1 MIESI
6 YIWILFVVICIITL
20 IPPFIFIVA
29 FFNDDDDDAGVFSY
43 LVPLSTLLMGF
54 IPIVGSL
61 VVNVEI
67 LSHIYWIAELVIL
80 ALLFLITIFHVR
92 RNPHYLFS
100 LLLTIGIDAIMYFSH
115 SSISLKHDLP
125 FYGRFSFELPESLYS
140 IWLPLFIISIVFAL
154 LLKRKETN
162 YVHVSKDAVADKER
176 KIDDSF
182 SDVLVRKSIENLSEK
197 FSMQNDYMMSRME
210 NLFNQLNR
218 INITTMSVGEKKN
231 NDKVYRPMLE
241 SLQSLS
247 VKVDTLL
254 SMQNEKKDGFISN
267 TSNNLLIREI
277 THFIA
282 TPLAS
287 IESNCNLLMDTFNS
301 NSKKNEQNLIWVKRI
316 FTAVS
321 MCKGILETY
330 REIYLSTKSDDT
342 CGLKEL
348 VNTSFE
354 IYKERDNKKLK
365 LNTNIKDSYMSC
377 SNYYMMSLIMPLLS
391 NAVTASKDSSTIEI
405 IESNGMI
412 RISNTYRDDVDITL
426 FEKDGYSSKPDHYGL
441 GLYTVRHLLA
451 SRKLGK
457 MKCQKENNRIVFEI
471 PIKQQ

>member
-6 YIWILFVVICIITL
+6 YIWILFGTICIITL
-20 IPPFIFIVA
+20 IPPFVFIVT
-29 FFNDDDDDAGVFSY
+29 FFNDDDDEAGGFSY
-43 LVPLSTLLMGF
+43 LMPLTALMMGF
-54 IPIVGSL
+54 FPIVGSL
-61 VVNVEI
+61 VINVEI
-67 LSHIYWIAELVIL
+67 LSCIYWIAETVIF

-100 LLLTIGIDAIMYFSH
+100 LLLTLGVDAFMLLSH
-115 SSISLKHDLP
+115 STISLKHDLP
-125 FYGRFSFELPESLYS
+125 FYGSFSFELPESLCS

-162 YVHVSKDAVADKER
+162 FVHVFNDDVADKER

-182 SDVLVRKSIENLSEK
+182 SEVLIRKSIENLSEK
-197 FSMQNDYMMSRME
+197 FSMQNEYMMSKME
-210 NLFNQLNR
+210 HLFNLLNR
-218 INITTMSVGEKKN
+218 INITTMSVGDKKN
-231 NDKVYRPMLE
+231 DKLYRPMLD

-247 VKVDTLL
+247 AKVDALL
-254 SMQNEKKDGFISN
+254 ASQNDTKAVLASN
-267 TSNNLLIREI
+267 TSNILLIKEI

-301 NSKKNEQNLIWVKRI
+301 NSKKNEQNLIWVRRI
-316 FTAVS
+316 LTAVS

-348 VNTSFE
+348 VNSTFDL
-354 IYKERDNKKLK
+354 YKERDKKKLK

-391 NAVTASKDSSTIEI
+391 NAVTASEDSSTIEI
-405 IESNGMI
+405 IESNGII
-412 RISNTYRDDVDITL
+412 RISNTYINDVDIAL
-426 FEKDGYSSKPDHYGL
+426 FEKDG
-441 GLYTVRHLLA
+441 
-451 SRKLGK
+451 
-457 MKCQKENNRIVFEI
+457 I
-471 PIKQQ
+471 PVNPIIMD

>member
-29 FFNDDDDDAGVFSY
+29 FFNDDDDDAGGFSY
-43 LVPLSTLLMGF
+43 LMPLSALMMGF
-54 IPIVGSL
+54 FPIVGSL
-61 VVNVEI
+61 VINVEI
-67 LSHIYWIAELVIL
+67 LSRIYWIAEIVIL
-80 ALLFLITIFHVR
+80 ALLFLITIFHLK

-100 LLLTIGIDAIMYFSH
+100 LLLTIGVDAFMLLSH
-115 SSISLKHDLP
+115 STISLKHDLP
-125 FYGRFSFELPESLYS
+125 FYGSFSFELPESLCS

-162 YVHVSKDAVADKER
+162 YVHVSKDDVVDKER

-182 SDVLVRKSIENLSEK
+182 SEVLVRKSIENLSEK

-210 NLFNQLNR
+210 RLFNQLNR
-218 INITTMSVGEKKN
+218 INITTMSVGDKKS
-231 NDKVYRPMLE
+231 NDKLYRPMLD

-247 VKVDTLL
+247 AKVDTLL
-254 SMQNEKKDGFISN
+254 ASQNDTKDVLASN
-267 TSNNLLIREI
+267 TSNILLIKEI

-287 IESNCNLLMDTFNS
+287 IETNCNLLLDTFNS
-301 NSKKNEQNLIWVKRI
+301 NPKKNEQNLIWVKRI
-316 FTAVS
+316 LTAVS

-348 VNTSFE
+348 VNASFE
-354 IYKERDNKKLK
+354 IYTERDNKKLK

-405 IESNGMI
+405 IESNGII
-412 RISNTYRDDVDITL
+412 RISNTYLSDVDIAL

-457 MKCQKENNRIVFEI
+457 MRCRKENNRIVFEI

>member
-1 MIESI
+1 MIEDI
-6 YIWILFVVICIITL
+6 YIWILFVTICIITL

-29 FFNDDDDDAGVFSY
+29 FFNDDDDEAGGFSY
-43 LVPLSTLLMGF
+43 LMPLTALMMGF
-54 IPIVGSL
+54 FPIVGSL
-61 VVNVEI
+61 VINVEI
-67 LSHIYWIAELVIL
+67 LSCIYWIAETVIF
-80 ALLFLITIFHVR
+80 ALLFLITIFHVK

-100 LLLTIGIDAIMYFSH
+100 LLLTIGVDVFMLLSH
-115 SSISLKHDLP
+115 STISLKHDLP
-125 FYGRFSFELPESLYS
+125 FYGSFSFELPESLCS

-162 YVHVSKDAVADKER
+162 FVHVSNDDVADKER

-182 SDVLVRKSIENLSEK
+182 SEVLVRKSIENLSEK
-197 FSMQNDYMMSRME
+197 FSMQNEYMMSRME
-210 NLFNQLNR
+210 HLFNQFNR
-218 INITTMSVGEKKN
+218 INITTMSVGDKKN
-231 NDKVYRPMLE
+231 DKLYRPMLD

-247 VKVDTLL
+247 AKVDALL
-254 SMQNEKKDGFISN
+254 ASQNDTKDVLASN
-267 TSNNLLIREI
+267 TSNILLIKEI

-316 FTAVS
+316 LTAVA
-321 MCKGILETY
+321 MLKGILETY

-342 CGLKEL
+342 CGLKEM
-348 VNTSFE
+348 VNAYFD
-354 IYKERDNKKLK
+354 IYMERDKKKLK
-365 LNTNIKDSYMSC
+365 LITNIRDSYMSC

-391 NAVTASKDSSTIEI
+391 NSVTSSKDSSTIEI
-405 IESNGMI
+405 IESNGML
-412 RISNTYRDDVDITL
+412 RISNTYLKDVDITL

-457 MKCQKENNRIVFEI
+457 MKCQKENNRIIFEI

>member
-6 YIWILFVVICIITL
+6 YIWILFVTICIITL

-29 FFNDDDDDAGVFSY
+29 FFNDDADEAGGFSY
-43 LVPLSTLLMGF
+43 LMPLTALMMGF
-54 IPIVGSL
+54 FPIVGSL
-61 VVNVEI
+61 VINVEI
-67 LSHIYWIAELVIL
+67 LSCIYWIAETVIF
-80 ALLFLITIFHVR
+80 ALLFLITIFHVK

-100 LLLTIGIDAIMYFSH
+100 LLLTIGVDVFMLLSH
-115 SSISLKHDLP
+115 STISLKHDLP
-125 FYGRFSFELPESLYS
+125 FYGSFSFELPESLCS

-162 YVHVSKDAVADKER
+162 FVHVSNDDVADKER

-182 SDVLVRKSIENLSEK
+182 SEVLVRKSIENLSEK
-197 FSMQNDYMMSRME
+197 FSMQNEYMMSRME
-210 NLFNQLNR
+210 HLFNQLNR
-218 INITTMSVGEKKN
+218 INITTMSVGDKKN
-231 NDKVYRPMLE
+231 DKLYRPMLD

-247 VKVDTLL
+247 AKVDALL
-254 SMQNEKKDGFISN
+254 ASQNDTKDVLASN
-267 TSNNLLIREI
+267 TSNILLIKEI

-316 FTAVS
+316 LTAVA
-321 MCKGILETY
+321 MLKGILETY

-348 VNTSFE
+348 VNASFD
-354 IYKERDNKKLK
+354 IYMERDKKKLK
-365 LNTNIKDSYMSC
+365 LNTNIRDSYMSC

-405 IESNGMI
+405 IESNGML
-412 RISNTYRDDVDITL
+412 RISNTYLKDVDITL

-457 MKCQKENNRIVFEI
+457 MKCQKENNRIIFEI

>member
-6 YIWILFVVICIITL
+6 YIWILFVTICIVTL

-29 FFNDDDDDAGVFSY
+29 FFNDDADEAGGFSY
-43 LVPLSTLLMGF
+43 LMPLTALMMGF
-54 IPIVGSL
+54 FPIVGSL
-61 VVNVEI
+61 VINVEI
-67 LSHIYWIAELVIL
+67 LSCIYWIAETVIF
-80 ALLFLITIFHVR
+80 ALLFLITIFHVK

-100 LLLTIGIDAIMYFSH
+100 LLLTIGVDVFMLLSH
-115 SSISLKHDLP
+115 STISLKHDLP
-125 FYGRFSFELPESLYS
+125 FYGSFSFELPESLCS

-162 YVHVSKDAVADKER
+162 FVHVSNDDVADKER

-182 SDVLVRKSIENLSEK
+182 SEVLVRKSIENLSEK
-197 FSMQNDYMMSRME
+197 FSMQNEYMMSRME
-210 NLFNQLNR
+210 HLFNQLNR
-218 INITTMSVGEKKN
+218 INITTMSVGDKKN
-231 NDKVYRPMLE
+231 DKLYRPMLD

-247 VKVDTLL
+247 AKVDALL
-254 SMQNEKKDGFISN
+254 ASQNDTKDVLASN
-267 TSNNLLIREI
+267 TSNILLIKEI

-316 FTAVS
+316 LTAVA
-321 MCKGILETY
+321 MLKGILETY

-348 VNTSFE
+348 VNASFD
-354 IYKERDNKKLK
+354 IYMERDKKKLK
-365 LNTNIKDSYMSC
+365 LNTNIRDSYMSC

-405 IESNGMI
+405 IESNGML
-412 RISNTYRDDVDITL
+412 RISNTYLKDVDITL
-426 FEKDGYSSKPDHYGL
+426 FEKDGYSSNPDHYGL

-457 MKCQKENNRIVFEI
+457 MKCQKENNRIIFEI

>member
-1 MIESI
+1 M
-6 YIWILFVVICIITL
+6 
-20 IPPFIFIVA
+20 
-29 FFNDDDDDAGVFSY
+29 
-43 LVPLSTLLMGF
+43 
-54 IPIVGSL
+54 
-61 VVNVEI
+61 EI
-67 LSHIYWIAELVIL
+67 LSCIYWIAETVIF

-100 LLLTIGIDAIMYFSH
+100 LLLTLGVDAFMLLSH
-115 SSISLKHDLP
+115 STISLKHDLP
-125 FYGRFSFELPESLYS
+125 FYGSFSFELPESLCS

-162 YVHVSKDAVADKER
+162 FVHVFNDDVADKER

-182 SDVLVRKSIENLSEK
+182 SEVLIRKSIENLSEK
-197 FSMQNDYMMSRME
+197 FSMQNEYMMSKME
-210 NLFNQLNR
+210 HLFNLLNR
-218 INITTMSVGEKKN
+218 INITTMSVGDKKN
-231 NDKVYRPMLE
+231 DKLYRPMLD

-247 VKVDTLL
+247 AKVDALL
-254 SMQNEKKDGFISN
+254 ASQNDTKAVLASN
-267 TSNNLLIREI
+267 TSNILLIKEI

-301 NSKKNEQNLIWVKRI
+301 NSKKNEQNLIWVRRI
-316 FTAVS
+316 LTAVS

-348 VNTSFE
+348 VNSTFDL
-354 IYKERDNKKLK
+354 YKERDKKKLK

-391 NAVTASKDSSTIEI
+391 NAVTASEDSSTIEI
-405 IESNGMI
+405 IESNGII
-412 RISNTYRDDVDITL
+412 RISNTYINDVDIAL
-426 FEKDGYSSKPDHYGL
+426 FEKDGYSSKPNHYGL

-457 MKCQKENNRIVFEI
+457 MKCQKENNRIIFEI

>member
-6 YIWILFVVICIITL
+6 YIWILFGTICIITL
-20 IPPFIFIVA
+20 IPPFVFIVT
-29 FFNDDDDDAGVFSY
+29 FFNDDDDDEAGGFSY
-43 LVPLSTLLMGF
+43 LMPLTALMMGF
-54 IPIVGSL
+54 FPIVGSL
-61 VVNVEI
+61 VINVEI
-67 LSHIYWIAELVIL
+67 LSCIYWIAETVIF

-100 LLLTIGIDAIMYFSH
+100 LLLTLGVDAFMLLSH
-115 SSISLKHDLP
+115 STISLKHDLP
-125 FYGRFSFELPESLYS
+125 FYGSFSFELPESLCS

-162 YVHVSKDAVADKER
+162 FVHVFNDDVADKER

-182 SDVLVRKSIENLSEK
+182 SEVLIRKSIENLSEK
-197 FSMQNDYMMSRME
+197 FSMQNEYMMSKME
-210 NLFNQLNR
+210 HLFNLLNR
-218 INITTMSVGEKKN
+218 INITTMSVGDKKN
-231 NDKVYRPMLE
+231 DKLYRPMLD

-247 VKVDTLL
+247 AKVDALL
-254 SMQNEKKDGFISN
+254 ASQNDTKAVLASN
-267 TSNNLLIREI
+267 TSNILLIKEI

-301 NSKKNEQNLIWVKRI
+301 NSKKNEQNLIWVRRI
-316 FTAVS
+316 LTAVS

-348 VNTSFE
+348 VNSTFDL
-354 IYKERDNKKLK
+354 YKERDKKKLK

-391 NAVTASKDSSTIEI
+391 NAVTASEDSSTIEI
-405 IESNGMI
+405 IESNGII
-412 RISNTYRDDVDITL
+412 RISNTYINDVDIAL
-426 FEKDGYSSKPDHYGL
+426 FEKDGYSSKPNHYGL

-457 MKCQKENNRIVFEI
+457 MKCQKENNRIIFEI

>member
-6 YIWILFVVICIITL
+6 YIWILFVTICIITL

-29 FFNDDDDDAGVFSY
+29 FFNDDADEAGGFSY
-43 LVPLSTLLMGF
+43 LMPLTALMMGF
-54 IPIVGSL
+54 FPIVGSL
-61 VVNVEI
+61 VINVEI
-67 LSHIYWIAELVIL
+67 LSCIYWIAETVIF
-80 ALLFLITIFHVR
+80 ALLFLITIFHVK

-100 LLLTIGIDAIMYFSH
+100 LLLTIGVDVFMLLSH
-115 SSISLKHDLP
+115 STISLKHDLP
-125 FYGRFSFELPESLYS
+125 FYGSFSFELPESLCS

-162 YVHVSKDAVADKER
+162 FVHVSNDDVADKER

-182 SDVLVRKSIENLSEK
+182 SEVLVRKSIENLSEK
-197 FSMQNDYMMSRME
+197 FSMQNEYMMSRME
-210 NLFNQLNR
+210 HLFNQLNR
-218 INITTMSVGEKKN
+218 INITTMSVGDKKN
-231 NDKVYRPMLE
+231 DKLYRPMLD

-247 VKVDTLL
+247 AKVDALL
-254 SMQNEKKDGFISN
+254 ASQNDTKDVLASN
-267 TSNNLLIREI
+267 TSNILLIKEI

-316 FTAVS
+316 LTAVA
-321 MCKGILETY
+321 MLKGILETY

-348 VNTSFE
+348 VNASFD
-354 IYKERDNKKLK
+354 IYLERDKKKLK
-365 LNTNIKDSYMSC
+365 LNTNIRDSYMSC

-405 IESNGMI
+405 IESNGML
-412 RISNTYRDDVDITL
+412 RISNTYLKDVDITL

-457 MKCQKENNRIVFEI
+457 MKCQKENNRIIFEI

>member
-6 YIWILFVVICIITL
+6 YIWILFGTICIITL
-20 IPPFIFIVA
+20 IPPFVFIVT
-29 FFNDDDDDAGVFSY
+29 FFNDDDDEAGGFSY
-43 LVPLSTLLMGF
+43 LMPLTALMMGF
-54 IPIVGSL
+54 FPIVGSL
-61 VVNVEI
+61 VINVEI
-67 LSHIYWIAELVIL
+67 LSCIYWIAETVIF

-100 LLLTIGIDAIMYFSH
+100 LLLTLGVDAFMLLSH
-115 SSISLKHDLP
+115 STISLKHDLP
-125 FYGRFSFELPESLYS
+125 FYGSFSFELPESLCS

-162 YVHVSKDAVADKER
+162 FVHVFNDDVADKER

-182 SDVLVRKSIENLSEK
+182 SEVLIRKSIENLSEK
-197 FSMQNDYMMSRME
+197 FSMQNEYMMSKME
-210 NLFNQLNR
+210 HLFNLLNR
-218 INITTMSVGEKKN
+218 INITTMSVGDKKN
-231 NDKVYRPMLE
+231 DKLYRPMLD

-247 VKVDTLL
+247 AKVDALL
-254 SMQNEKKDGFISN
+254 ASQNDTKAVLASN
-267 TSNNLLIREI
+267 TSNILLIKEI

-301 NSKKNEQNLIWVKRI
+301 NSKKNEQNLIWVRRI
-316 FTAVS
+316 LTAVS

-348 VNTSFE
+348 VKSTFDL
-354 IYKERDNKKLK
+354 YKERDKKKLK

-391 NAVTASKDSSTIEI
+391 NAVTASEDSSTIEI
-405 IESNGMI
+405 IESNGII
-412 RISNTYRDDVDITL
+412 RISNTYINDVDIAL
-426 FEKDGYSSKPDHYGL
+426 FEKDGYSSKPNHYGL

-457 MKCQKENNRIVFEI
+457 MKCQKENNRIIFEI

>member
-6 YIWILFVVICIITL
+6 YIWILFGTICIITL
-20 IPPFIFIVA
+20 IPPFVFIVT
-29 FFNDDDDDAGVFSY
+29 FFNDDDDEAGGFSY
-43 LVPLSTLLMGF
+43 LMPLTALMMGF
-54 IPIVGSL
+54 FPIVGSL
-61 VVNVEI
+61 VINVEI
-67 LSHIYWIAELVIL
+67 LSCIYWIAETVIF

-100 LLLTIGIDAIMYFSH
+100 LLLTLGVDAFMLLSH
-115 SSISLKHDLP
+115 STISLKHDLP
-125 FYGRFSFELPESLYS
+125 FYGSFSFELPESLCS

-162 YVHVSKDAVADKER
+162 FVHVFNDDVADKER

-182 SDVLVRKSIENLSEK
+182 SEVLIRKSIENLSEK
-197 FSMQNDYMMSRME
+197 FSMQNEYMMSKME
-210 NLFNQLNR
+210 HLFNLLNR
-218 INITTMSVGEKKN
+218 INITTMSVGDKKN
-231 NDKVYRPMLE
+231 DKLYRPMLD

-247 VKVDTLL
+247 AKVDALL
-254 SMQNEKKDGFISN
+254 ASQNDTKAVLASN
-267 TSNNLLIREI
+267 TSNILLIKEI

-301 NSKKNEQNLIWVKRI
+301 NSKKNEQNLIWVRRI
-316 FTAVS
+316 LTAVS

-348 VNTSFE
+348 GNSTFDL
-354 IYKERDNKKLK
+354 YKERDKKKLK

-391 NAVTASKDSSTIEI
+391 NAVTASEDSSTIEI
-405 IESNGMI
+405 IESNGII
-412 RISNTYRDDVDITL
+412 RISNTYINDVDIAL
-426 FEKDGYSSKPDHYGL
+426 FEKDGYSSKPNHYGL

-457 MKCQKENNRIVFEI
+457 MKCQKENNRIIFEI

>member
-6 YIWILFVVICIITL
+6 YIWILFGTICIITL
-20 IPPFIFIVA
+20 IPPFVFIVT
-29 FFNDDDDDAGVFSY
+29 FFNDDDDEAGGFSY
-43 LVPLSTLLMGF
+43 LMPLTALMMGF
-54 IPIVGSL
+54 FPIVGSL
-61 VVNVEI
+61 VINVEI
-67 LSHIYWIAELVIL
+67 LSCIYWIAETVIF

-100 LLLTIGIDAIMYFSH
+100 LLLTLGVDAFMLLSH
-115 SSISLKHDLP
+115 STISLKHDLP
-125 FYGRFSFELPESLYS
+125 FYGSFSFELPESLCS

-162 YVHVSKDAVADKER
+162 FVHVFNDDVADKER

-182 SDVLVRKSIENLSEK
+182 SEVLIRKSIENLSEK
-197 FSMQNDYMMSRME
+197 FSMQNEYMMSKME
-210 NLFNQLNR
+210 HLFNLLNR
-218 INITTMSVGEKKN
+218 INITTMSVGDKKN
-231 NDKVYRPMLE
+231 DKLYRPMLD

-247 VKVDTLL
+247 AKVDALL
-254 SMQNEKKDGFISN
+254 ASQNDTKAVLASN
-267 TSNNLLIREI
+267 TSNILLIKEI

-301 NSKKNEQNLIWVKRI
+301 NSKKNEQKLIWVRRI
-316 FTAVS
+316 LTAVS

-348 VNTSFE
+348 VNSTFDL
-354 IYKERDNKKLK
+354 YKERDKKKLK

-391 NAVTASKDSSTIEI
+391 NAVTASEDSSTIEI
-405 IESNGMI
+405 IESNGII
-412 RISNTYRDDVDITL
+412 RISNTYINDVDIAL
-426 FEKDGYSSKPDHYGL
+426 FEKDGYSSKPNHYGL

-457 MKCQKENNRIVFEI
+457 MKCQKENNRIIFEI

>member
-6 YIWILFVVICIITL
+6 YIWILFVTICIITL

-29 FFNDDDDDAGVFSY
+29 FFNDDDDEAGGFSY
-43 LVPLSTLLMGF
+43 LMPLTALMMGF
-54 IPIVGSL
+54 FPIVGSL
-61 VVNVEI
+61 VINVEI
-67 LSHIYWIAELVIL
+67 LSCIYWIAETVIF
-80 ALLFLITIFHVR
+80 ALLFLITIFHVK

-100 LLLTIGIDAIMYFSH
+100 LLLTIGVDVFMLLSH
-115 SSISLKHDLP
+115 STISLKHDLP
-125 FYGRFSFELPESLYS
+125 FYGSFSFELPESLCS

-162 YVHVSKDAVADKER
+162 FVHVSNDDVADKER

-182 SDVLVRKSIENLSEK
+182 SEVLVRKSIENLSEK
-197 FSMQNDYMMSRME
+197 FSMQNEYMMSRME
-210 NLFNQLNR
+210 HLFNQFNR
-218 INITTMSVGEKKN
+218 INITTMSVGDKKN
-231 NDKVYRPMLE
+231 DKLYRPMLD

-247 VKVDTLL
+247 AKVDALL
-254 SMQNEKKDGFISN
+254 ASQNDTKDVLASN
-267 TSNNLLIREI
+267 TSNILLIKEI

-316 FTAVS
+316 LTAVA
-321 MCKGILETY
+321 MLKGILETY

-348 VNTSFE
+348 VNASFD
-354 IYKERDNKKLK
+354 IYMERDKKKLK
-365 LNTNIKDSYMSC
+365 LNTNIRDSYMSC

-405 IESNGMI
+405 IESNGML
-412 RISNTYRDDVDITL
+412 RISNTYLKDVDITL

-457 MKCQKENNRIVFEI
+457 MKCQKENNRIIFEI

>member
-29 FFNDDDDDAGVFSY
+29 FFNEDDDDAGSFSY
-43 LVPLSTLLMGF
+43 LIPLSALMMGF
-54 IPIVGSL
+54 FPIVGSL
-61 VVNVEI
+61 VINVEI
-67 LSHIYWIAELVIL
+67 LSRIYWIAETVIF

-100 LLLTIGIDAIMYFSH
+100 LLLTIGVDAFMWLSH
-115 SSISLKHDLP
+115 STISLKHDLP
-125 FYGRFSFELPESLYS
+125 FYGGFSFEMPESLYS

-162 YVHVSKDAVADKER
+162 YVHVSKDDVVDKER

-182 SDVLVRKSIENLSEK
+182 SEVLVRKSIENLSEK
-197 FSMQNDYMMSRME
+197 FSMQNEYMMSRME
-210 NLFNQLNR
+210 RLFNQLNR
-218 INITTMSVGEKKN
+218 INITTMSVGDKKSNEKL
-231 NDKVYRPMLE
+231 YRPMLD

-247 VKVDTLL
+247 AKVDSLL
-254 SMQNEKKDGFISN
+254 ASQNDTKDVLASN
-267 TSNNLLIREI
+267 SSNILLIKEI

-287 IESNCNLLMDTFNS
+287 IESNCNLLMDAFNS
-301 NSKKNEQNLIWVKRI
+301 NSKKNEQNLIWVRRI
-316 FTAVS
+316 LTAVA

-348 VNTSFE
+348 VNASFD
-354 IYKERDNKKLK
+354 IYTERDKKKLK

-412 RISNTYRDDVDITL
+412 RISNTYLKDVDITL
-426 FEKDGYSSKPDHYGL
+426 FEKDGYSSKPGHYGL

-451 SRKLGK
+451 SRKLGN
-457 MKCQKENNRIVFEI
+457 MKCQKENNRIIFEI